1 MTGTARPAPLS
12 RPRADSPGRVASGA
26 WHLWP
31 AMLVAYAAL
40 MPRELSIVLSGAS
53 LAPYRLVLLAVL
65 PYLLFQLLR
74 APVKAH
80 WIDLVVAVVSTWVI
94 VSLLYHEPLAR
105 AVEVGLAM
113 ALDFGLAY
121 LVGRLCV
128 RNTRD
133 FRRLFVVLLPG
144 LAVVTSI
151 LMVESFEQRHI
162 LRPFVADLLG
172 RPPPVLQDEERL
184 GLFRAAGPFP
194 HQILGGVLT
203 ATLLPIAWF
212 AVADLRL
219 RALAVLVCC
228 GMIFTVSTAAIMAF
242 LLCLTLIAVYHTQ
255 LRSGL
260 PLFALVAIA
269 VITFVALVFAAS
281 ESGLFSFV
289 ARRLTL
295 SPGSGQWRVLIWQYA
310 GAEALAHPLLGI
322 GLRDWIRPSWMVTD
336 SIDAHFLL
344 WSMRFGMPAGIGVLM
359 VLLGA
364 AIHLLR
370 SARFQTLPARGV
382 STGIAFS
389 ILAIA
394 FSGFTVALWDGVA
407 AWMIMLSGIAVSI
420 GTPPASLRQPADAVP
435 GEGRTTR
442 VPGATA
448 HPHT

>member
-1 MTGTARPAPLS
+1 MTGNAQLTPLS
-12 RPRADSPGRVASGA
+12 WRQTDSPEWVPAGA

-31 AMLVAYAAL
+31 AILVAYAAL
-40 MPRELSIVLSGAS
+40 MPRELSIVLAGAS
-53 LAPYRLVLLAVL
+53 LAPYRLVLLGVL
-65 PYLLFQLLR
+65 PYLLFRLVR
-74 APVKAH
+74 APVRAH
-80 WIDLVVAVVSTWVI
+80 WIDLVAAFVSLWVI

-105 AVEVGLAM
+105 AAEVGLAL

-121 LVGRLCV
+121 LAGRLCV
-128 RNTRD
+128 RSTAD
-133 FRRLFVVLLPG
+133 FRRLFIALLPG
-144 LAVVTSI
+144 LIAVTAI
-151 LMVESFEQRHI
+151 LMVESLAQRHI
-162 LRPFVADLLG
+162 LRPFLAELLDL
-172 RPPPVLQDEERL
+172 PAPVLQGQERL

-219 RALAVLVCC
+219 RTLAVLVCC

-242 LLCLTLIAVYHTQ
+242 LLCLTLIVVYHTQ

-269 VITFVALVFAAS
+269 AITFVALVIAAS

-322 GLRDWIRPSWMVTD
+322 GLRDWIRPSWMITD

-344 WSMRFGMPAGIGVLM
+344 WSMRFGMPAGIGALVVM
-359 VLLGA
+359 LGA

-370 SARFQTLPARGV
+370 SASFQTLPARGV

-394 FSGFTVALWDGVA
+394 FSGFTVALWEGVA
-407 AWMIMLSGIAVSI
+407 AWMIMLSGIAVTI
-420 GTPPASLRQPADAVP
+420 GTPPASLAQPTGAVP
-435 GEGRTTR
+435 HEGRATR
-442 VPGATA
+442 VTRAA
-448 HPHT
+448 YHPHT